1 MSKDRIRRTKQINKT
16 GGITLDSPEILALPI
31 AIVTGHEAGPPGDDT
46 DDAADKAPL
55 KSGGPRGGAPS
66 PPDFLDFLKT
76 AERATLH
83 RESSGRG
90 GRTVTALSLKPS
102 PDAKLAGEIAKAMRR
117 GLGCGAHVEDPKIIL
132 QGDIQERAGQWLLRQ
147 GVKRVVM
154 GN

>member
-1 MSKDRIRRTKQINKT
+1 MSKDRIRRTNRINKT
-16 GGITLDSPEILALPI
+16 GGITLDSSEILALPI
-31 AIVTGHEAGPPGDDT
+31 AIATGHEAGPPSDDA

-55 KSGGPRGGAPS
+55 KPDGSRCATPP
-66 PPDFLDFLKT
+66 PPDFSDFLKT

-90 GRTVTALSLKPS
+90 GRTVTALSLKPN

-132 QGDIQERAGQWLLRQ
+132 QGDIKERAEQWLLRR
-147 GVKRVVM
+147 GVKWVVM